1 MRIQN
6 LVWRSLL
13 VQSAAAIT
21 VDPTSSA
28 SIKSAASTAAHGL
41 LTFYHGNETGQIP
54 GLLPPPHFW
63 WETGGMFMTL
73 IDYWRYTGDTTYN
86 SLVSEG
92 MLFQTGPEQDFMPP
106 NQTKTEGN
114 DDQGFWA
121 MAAML
126 AAETNFPNPPPDQPQ
141 WVALA
146 QAVFNE
152 MASRWDTSTCGGGLR
167 WQIFPFNNG
176 FNYKNS
182 IANGCFFNLGARL
195 ARYTGN
201 QTYAN
206 WASKVWDWEASI
218 GLIDDKFNIYDG
230 AQDKTNCTTIDR
242 LQWTYNAGIYLHG
255 AANLYNLTDGS
266 SLWGDRV
273 SGILNRSSQVFFKD
287 NVMIEQAC
295 ENGNNCNIDQS
306 SFKAF
311 FSSWLAS
318 TSILAPFTAPTI
330 APLLAS
336 SAKAAGLQCSG
347 GPDGKTCGFKWTTGA
362 AYDGTTG
369 VGQQMSALGILQS
382 AMVQIPR
389 KAVST
394 GGSTGGTSN
403 SGGNTGSSGGSVQDD
418 FLPSFAPV
426 TNTTGGTSVGD
437 ASAGISKPG
446 GYEVKEI
453 KITTKDT
460 IAASFVTIGIVGS
473 VIGGSIIMV
482 LES

>member
-1 MRIQN
+1 MRIRN
-6 LVWRSLL
+6 LLWRTLL
-13 VQSAAAIT
+13 VQSVTAIT

-86 SLVSEG
+86 GLVSEG
-92 MLFQTGPEQDFMPP
+92 MLFQTGPEKDFMPP

-141 WVALA
+141 WLALA

-152 MASRWDTSTCGGGLR
+152 LAARWDESTCGGGLR

-206 WASKVWDWEASI
+206 WATRVWDWEASI
-218 GLIDDKFNIYDG
+218 GLIDNEFNIYDG
-230 AQDKTNCTTIDR
+230 AQDTTNCTTIDR
-242 LQWTYNAGIYLHG
+242 LQWSYNAGIYLHG
-255 AANLYNLTDGS
+255 AANLYNFTEGS
-266 SLWGDRV
+266 TLWGDRV
-273 SGILNRSSQVFFKD
+273 SGILNRSSTIFFRD
-287 NVMIEQAC
+287 GVMIEQAC

-318 TSILAPFTAPTI
+318 TTILAPFTKPAI
-330 APLLAS
+330 SPLLAS

-347 GPDGKTCGFKWTTGA
+347 GATGTTCGFKWTTGA

-369 VGQQMSALGILQS
+369 VGQQMSALGVIQS

-389 KAVST
+389 KAAVST
-394 GGSTGGTSN
+394 GGSGG
-403 SGGNTGSSGGSVQDD
+403 SGASSGSSSGSTEDD
-418 FLPSFAPV
+418 SSLPSFAPV

-446 GYEVKEI
+446 GVVQTDI
-453 KITTKDT
+453 RTTVKDT
-460 IAASFVTIGIVGS
+460 IAASFLTVGIVGS
-473 VIGGSIIMV
+473 VIGGSLIMV
-482 LES
+482 LEK